1 MAKKKKTYTPAP
13 TVPPDLAERM
23 RIILEVQSGVLTVS
37 EAARRLG
44 MSRNHFQT
52 LMHSALAGMIDGL
65 QPGKAGRPA
74 KPAREAELESE
85 VQTLKKQLHR
95 LEEKSAMAERM
106 LGLVGEMLGKTKAQK
121 RETPRKPTTKSDADD
136 ESELQATVT
145 KMHDMGASNRTIAR
159 VVGRSEATIRRRLD
173 GRDGHRKARRIAPSP
188 EQITRL
194 DARVRA
200 TRGQIGAEALS
211 KTEHVSRRAAAIVKH
226 QTCMAMERE
235 RVAASSRV
243 CITAPGVV
251 RGFDQMYIWTDRGRA
266 FLLPMTDASVPF
278 RTSCAFAKRY
288 DEDAVVAAIAADFE
302 QHGAPLVL
310 RFDRAKQHRTPT
322 VCALLARHGVLALHG
337 PPHHPCFYG
346 QLERQNREHR
356 AYFGDR
362 DIVPTCD
369 VEPLRDAML
378 DALNT
383 AWPRR
388 ALAWHTPL
396 HAWTKRPE
404 LRDNRT
410 VLRQEVEHDARRW
423 RDKGLDEDT
432 ATRFA
437 IQRALTERGYLNVV
451 GGSAC

>member
-13 TVPPDLAERM
+13 TVPPELAERM
-23 RIILEVQSGVLTVS
+23 RTILEVQSGVLTVS

-52 LMHSALAGMIDGL
+52 LMHTALAGMIDGL

-85 VQTLKKQLHR
+85 VRTLKKQLHR

-121 RETPRKPTTKSDADD
+121 RETPRKPTTKPDTDD
-136 ESELQATVT
+136 ESELRATVT
-145 KMHDMGASNRTIAR
+145 KMHDIGASNRVIAH
-159 VVGRSEATIRRRLD
+159 VVGRSEGTIRRRLD
-173 GRDGHRKARRIAPSP
+173 GRIGHRAARRITPSN
-188 EQITRL
+188 EQIARL
-194 DARVRA
+194 GARVRA

-211 KTEHVSRRAAAIVKH
+211 KTEHVSRRTAAIVKQ
-226 QTCMAMERE
+226 QTCTAMERE
-235 RVAASSRV
+235 RLAASSRV
-243 CITAPGVV
+243 CVTTSGVI

-278 RTSCAFAKRY
+278 RTSCAVAKRY
-288 DEDAVVAAIAADFE
+288 DEDAVVAAIETDFA
-302 QHGAPLVL
+302 QNGAPLVL
-310 RFDRAKQHRTPT
+310 RFDRAKQHRTPL
-322 VCALLARHGVLALHG
+322 VSALLARFGVLALHG
-337 PPHHPCFYG
+337 PPHHPRFYG

-356 AYFGDR
+356 AYFGD
-362 DIVPTCD
+362 DEVVPFCD
-369 VEPLRDAML
+369 VEPRRDAML
-378 DALNT
+378 DALND

-388 ALAWHTPL
+388 ALAWQTPL
-396 HAWTKRPE
+396 HVWTKRPE
-404 LRDNRT
+404 LRDNRD
-410 VLRQEVEHDARRW
+410 VLRRDVEHDAPRW
-423 RDKGLDEDT
+423 RARGLDEDT

-451 GGSAC
+451 RGSAC

>member
-1 MAKKKKTYTPAP
+1 MGKKKKTYTPAP

-65 QPGKAGRPA
+65 EPGKAGRPA

-121 RETPRKPTTKSDADD
+121 RETPRKPTTKAETDD
-136 ESELQATVT
+136 ESELRATVT
-145 KMHDMGASNRTIAR
+145 KMHDIGASNRVIAC
-159 VVGRSEATIRRRLD
+159 VIGRSEATIRRRLD
-173 GRDGHRKARRIAPSP
+173 GQDGRRVARRIPPSA

-200 TRGQIGAEALS
+200 TRGQVGAEALS
-211 KTEHVSRRAAAIVKH
+211 KAEQVSRRTAAIVKH
-226 QTCMAMERE
+226 QTCTTMERE
-235 RVAASSRV
+235 RIAASARV
-243 CITAPGVV
+243 SVTTPGVI

-266 FLLPMTDASVPF
+266 FLLPMTDATVPF
-278 RTSCAFAKRY
+278 RTSCAFANRY
-288 DEDAVVAAIAADFE
+288 DERAVADAIRADFE
-302 QHGAPLVL
+302 RNGAPLVL
-310 RFDRAKQHRTPT
+310 RLDRARQHRTPL
-322 VCALLARHGVLALHG
+322 VRAVLARHGVLALHG
-337 PPHHPCFYG
+337 PPHHPRFYG

-356 AYFGDR
+356 AYFGHDER
-362 DIVPTCD
+362 VPSCD
-369 VEPLRDAML
+369 VTSRRDAML
-378 DALNT
+378 AALND

-388 ALAWHTPL
+388 ALAWQTPL

-404 LRDNRT
+404 LRDNRH
-410 VLRQEVEHDARRW
+410 VLRQEVEHDATTW
-423 RDKGLDEDT
+423 RARGLDEDT